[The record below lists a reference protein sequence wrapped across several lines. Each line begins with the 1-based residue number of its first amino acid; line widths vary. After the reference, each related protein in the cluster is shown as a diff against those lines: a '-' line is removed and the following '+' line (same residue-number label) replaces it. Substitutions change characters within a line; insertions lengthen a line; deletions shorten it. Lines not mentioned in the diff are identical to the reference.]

1 MEQKQHFVG
10 LTDKQVLESRKKYGV
25 NILTP
30 PEKETLW
37 DVLKEACT
45 HWILSLIHI

>member
-10 LTDKQVLESRKKYGV
+10 LTDKQVRESRKKYGV

-30 PEKETLW
+30 PEKEKL
-37 DVLKEACT
+37 
-45 HWILSLIHI
+45 

>member
-10 LTDKQVLESRKKYGV
+10 LTDKQVRESRKKYGV

-37 DVLKEACT
+37 NVRIGSQSECLA
-45 HWILSLIHI
+45 